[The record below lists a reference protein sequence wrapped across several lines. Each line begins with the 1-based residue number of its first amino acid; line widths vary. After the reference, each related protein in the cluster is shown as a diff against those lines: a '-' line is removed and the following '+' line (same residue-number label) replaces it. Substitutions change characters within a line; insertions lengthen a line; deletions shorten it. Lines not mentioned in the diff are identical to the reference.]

1 MDRSR
6 RRGRRGRGRS
16 AGSGGR
22 GLLEGHPIIPM
33 TGSGAGE
40 VIIPRTF
47 KPANSPGRREN
58 RRDSAVLRRGPG
70 GARRA
75 VRSASWAGPDRPGS
89 RGRRRDCEAPSG
101 RARRRTGYRCRAP
114 WNHSSRGVRA
124 PRRGSARSRG
134 TGPCGPVE
142 NLADLR
148 GGGTG
153 QADRAD
159 PARLDRLPHGPPAG
173 DVLAVGLVE
182 EQQVDVARAQALQGG
197 VDVLAALGV
206 GVAPR
211 EEPGVDEEVL
221 ARDRAVGDDPADGDL
236 PGTFLRAGRA

>member
-1 MDRSR
+1 MVL
-6 RRGRRGRGRS
+6 GRYVDVPARGRS

-22 GLLEGHPIIPM
+22 GLLERHPIIPM

-47 KPANSPGRREN
+47 KLANSPGHREN

-75 VRSASWAGPDRPGS
+75 VRSASRAGPDRPGP

-124 PRRGSARSRG
+124 PRRGLARSRG

-148 GGGTG
+148 GGGAG
-153 QADRAD
+153 QADRAG
-159 PARLDRLPHGPPAG
+159 PARLDPPPWSSGWRRTRRRAG
-173 DVLAVGLVE
+173 
-182 EQQVDVARAQALQGG
+182 GG
-197 VDVLAALGV
+197 AAGRRSPCP
-206 GVAPR
+206 GAPR
-211 EEPGVDEEVL
+211 WRRCPCRTG
-221 ARDRAVGDDPADGDL
+221 RGSS
-236 PGTFLRAGRA
+236 AGRAWR